1 MKKPKMKKPNFKRKK
16 YMTLKLDDKQA
27 TCVVAALLEIKEL
40 ISKNIKEETKDK
52 EIVEK
57 LCDEIIEKKMDL
69 V

>member
-1 MKKPKMKKPNFKRKK
+1 
-16 YMTLKLDDKQA
+16 MTLKLDDKQA
-27 TCVVAALLEIKEL
+27 SLVAVALLELKEL
-40 ISKNIKEETKDK
+40 ISKNIKDETKDK

>member
-1 MKKPKMKKPNFKRKK
+1 
-16 YMTLKLDDKQA
+16 MTLKLDDKQA